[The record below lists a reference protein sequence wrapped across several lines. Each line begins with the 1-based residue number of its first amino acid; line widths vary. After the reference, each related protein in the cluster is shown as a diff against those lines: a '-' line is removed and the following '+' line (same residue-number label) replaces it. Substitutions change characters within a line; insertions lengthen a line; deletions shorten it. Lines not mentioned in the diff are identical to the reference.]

1 MPGARQLS
9 TALISTDV
17 ITSDHEI
24 THMVMQWGQFLDHDL
39 DHAIPSVSSESW
51 DGVDCKKTCDFAPPC
66 YPIEVPADDPRITNR
81 R

>member
-1 MPGARQLS
+1 
-9 TALISTDV
+9 
-17 ITSDHEI
+17 
-24 THMVMQWGQFLDHDL
+24 MQWGQFLDHDL

-81 R
+81 RFGSHIN